1 MLRTFKVT
9 LQAIAIVG
17 LFAMAS
23 PASAEGQE
31 GAVQAGA
38 VQLAFHENSQT
49 AMLPTG
55 AISLRV
61 IDRVGGPTL
70 KGPIKWRIM
79 TYGRDDNGLRH
90 QIALATGSLVEF
102 QLPAAWYIVYARLPD
117 QELRHPVQVT
127 AGKSFKYTLVK
138 K

>member
-1 MLRTFKVT
+1 MLRK
-9 LQAIAIVG
+9 LSYIMQAIAIIG
-17 LFAMAS
+17 LFAMAT
-23 PASAEGQE
+23 PAFAAG
-31 GAVQAGA
+31 QAGA
-38 VQLAFHENSQT
+38 VQVAFHENSQT
-49 AMLPTG
+49 AALPAGTV
-55 AISLRV
+55 SLRV

-70 KGPIKWRIM
+70 KAPIKWRIV

-117 QELRHPVQVT
+117 RELRHPIEVT

-138 K
+138 E